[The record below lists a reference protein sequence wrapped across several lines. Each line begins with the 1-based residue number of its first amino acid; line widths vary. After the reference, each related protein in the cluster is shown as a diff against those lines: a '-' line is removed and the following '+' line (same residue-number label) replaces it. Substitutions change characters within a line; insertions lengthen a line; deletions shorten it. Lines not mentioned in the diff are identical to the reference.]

1 MSNKS
6 SESSRKTKTI
16 AAASKPL
23 DAGVL
28 RRAREIVRGYRLV
41 IQPSDRLGYI
51 GHTVEVPT
59 VFADGASPER
69 CVKAVMQAQAGYV
82 AMLLESGE
90 TPPSPVSDARRE
102 AQINIRVTAEEKM
115 IFEEGARRGGFRNVS
130 EFIRTSTLAQLAS
143 RSSHVRSG
151 KRAG

>member
-6 SESSRKTKTI
+6 SESSKRTRTP
-16 AAASKPL
+16 ARASKPL

-41 IQPSDRLGYI
+41 IQPSDRLGYV

-59 VFADGASPER
+59 VFADSSTPDG
-69 CVKAVMQAQAGYV
+69 CVKAVIQAQTAYV
-82 AMLLESGE
+82 AMLLEAGE
-90 TPPSPVSDARRE
+90 APPSPVSEARRE

-143 RSSHVRSG
+143 RGSHGRSG